1 MSADD
6 FKRVWNFVFNW
17 DSAVLAGTPPDFLSC
32 FTVRVDL
39 WQTWMLFF
47 IRSRVEETIFGQ
59 ESRAAVS
66 KVCVIP
72 LHTDNRHTHQ
82 NLHQH
87 TVSTRY
93 EIGKLTGYIVQ
104 VFASRFHILIRESYC
119 RVSSQYPFSVVGLP
133 GELVNIYPASLLC

>member
-1 MSADD
+1 ME
-6 FKRVWNFVFNW
+6 FIFNW
-17 DSAVLAGTPPDFLSC
+17 DSAVLAGTLPDFLNC
-32 FTVRVDL
+32 FTLRVDL
-39 WQTWMLFF
+39 WQTWILFF
-47 IRSRVEETIFGQ
+47 IRPRVEETIFGQ

-82 NLHQH
+82 NLHQY

-93 EIGKLTGYIVQ
+93 EIGKLTRYIVQ